1 MSIRYNNKK
10 SETKNLRK
18 RKASSIS
25 IKEKRMHHDQ
35 DTSKVMAEISN
46 TNLQDRDNG
55 VENSFTNPINK
66 AEKENE
72 FVLGI
77 EQEERKLALLERQI
91 KLRREAA
98 EVEAMELQNRKLKI
112 SLGLDT

>member
-1 MSIRYNNKK
+1 M
-10 SETKNLRK
+10 TKNPHK

-25 IKEKRMHHDQ
+25 TKEKRMHHDQ
-35 DTSKVMAEISN
+35 DTSKVMAEIVSN